1 MIHFTTPTL
10 RRIKMEV
17 SQLNQQSLGSKVRKG
32 RENRSPPQLMIVV
45 ASKKPG
51 IYIYIYKTPRCHRYQ
66 NGIFELATSKTRQS
80 RKFLRLDLLG
90 MESWRCF
97 LGLESKVPW
106 EFSKPLHFLGVISYK
121 IYKLK
126 TGITPIISRLF
137 EKPFM
142 DFLWGSWGPKVF
154 DSRYFK
160 RCSVY
165 PV

>member
-1 MIHFTTPTL
+1 MIHFTAPTL

-32 RENRSPPQLMIVV
+32 RENLTSWLMILV
-45 ASKKPG
+45 G
-51 IYIYIYKTPRCHRYQ
+51 LYIAGCVYTYIYKTPRCHRYQ

-90 MESWRCF
+90 VESWQCF

-106 EFSKPLHFLGVISYK
+106 EFSKPLHFFRGYK

-126 TGITPIISRLF
+126 TGITP
-137 EKPFM
+137 
-142 DFLWGSWGPKVF
+142 
-154 DSRYFK
+154 
-160 RCSVY
+160 
-165 PV
+165 